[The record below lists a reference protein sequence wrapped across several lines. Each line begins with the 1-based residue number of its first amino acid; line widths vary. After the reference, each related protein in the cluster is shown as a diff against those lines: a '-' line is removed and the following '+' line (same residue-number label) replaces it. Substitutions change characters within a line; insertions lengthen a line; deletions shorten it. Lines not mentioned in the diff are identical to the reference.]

1 MENYH
6 WAMFTHA
13 MDFFPKCARL
23 KTPIQEHFFTSLL
36 QDLSMEDLVSLGNF
50 LSIKFMKLNR
60 RLYVTLGKRT
70 WVPQDLRNKM
80 LKQLVNHQMIGLA
93 LKPQD
98 VYNSKKKKKIEEE
111 TKIPLF
117 ATIFCSLD
125 ILI

>member
-98 VYNSKKKKKIEEE
+98 VYNSKKKKKL
-111 TKIPLF
+111 KKKPKYHYLQLF
-117 ATIFCSLD
+117 FVH
-125 ILI
+125 